1 MKCLRTDP
9 GCDQVRQTYAC
20 GEQDETIECASF
32 LRALPH
38 DPQRDEVE
46 FIQPPKFTYW
56 SYLLMLRFFSKFQRS
71 SKVVLMVFG
80 AVLLLGLILFYV
92 PNQQLGNNA
101 LVGSRADD
109 GTVIAKVGGQ
119 EITLKEFRDQLMS
132 TAQVYSQG
140 RGVDSRLVRAM
151 KLDQQVLD
159 RLIDERLMLSEAD
172 KFGFI
177 GTNQEVSDS
186 IVRSFT
192 DPDTGKW
199 IGKEE
204 YLRRLRLNGQDPEQ
218 YERTIRNSFAANKMR
233 TYLASG
239 VQVADKEIE
248 EAYKNDNTKVEVI
261 YATID
266 KDKVKDKP
274 KPTEQEMQAYY
285 DGHKDEFKATEPV
298 RKVEYIFIPTDKV
311 TVALTDE
318 ALKAEYEDKKQKEPR
333 ASIIKLNVATPADDP
348 TVQKKI
354 NELKTRAQGAP
365 GGQPEDFAALA
376 KGNSQDPS
384 AAKGGDIG
392 FIKKNPNNAKD
403 WRQKAFGTGVGSIE
417 GPFKE
422 GNSWYLMKITEER
435 DIPFEEMKPTLV
447 AGAKN
452 RRAYAKASEIADKAY
467 ELLTENKDLRK
478 TAETL
483 AAEMKV
489 KPEDLIR
496 TTPFFKKGD
505 TLPEIGSNPTFEK
518 HVEEL
523 KKGDIADKIGI
534 PNGIAVPRLTDVIE
548 GGVQLT
554 FDQAYNQVETKLQR
568 DKDLNIVQQAASEYL
583 TKAKTADE
591 FKALLTKAGIEVK
604 TDANNLTGVPFSNFQ
619 VTNQIRTAVMATKQN
634 EVAKAPIKTGAGS
647 YIVFA
652 ATKRT
657 EADMSKFTD
666 QKSSLR
672 MRLEGERGNLVYD
685 AYVKAARKRYEDAG
699 KLWIDKKKIE
709 EAINSLNPNQVA
721 NQ

>member
-1 MKCLRTDP
+1 
-9 GCDQVRQTYAC
+9 
-20 GEQDETIECASF
+20 
-32 LRALPH
+32 
-38 DPQRDEVE
+38 
-46 FIQPPKFTYW
+46 
-56 SYLLMLRFFSKFQRS
+56 MLRFFSKFQRS
-71 SKVVLMVFG
+71 SKVVLLVFG
-80 AVLLLGLILFYV
+80 TVLLLSLVLFYV
-92 PNQQLGNNA
+92 PNQQLPNNPMGAGN
-101 LVGSRADD
+101 ADD
-109 GTVIAKVGGQ
+109 GTVIAKVGGL
-119 EITLKEFRDQLMS
+119 EITLKEFRAQLMS

-140 RGVDSRLVRAM
+140 RGVDARLIRAM

-177 GTNQEVSDS
+177 GTDQEVSEA

-199 IGKEE
+199 IGKDE
-204 YLRRLRLNGQDPEQ
+204 YLRRMRLNGQDPEE
-218 YERTIRNSFAANKMR
+218 YERTVRNSFVASKMR

-239 VQVADKEIE
+239 VQVADKDVESS
-248 EAYKNDNTKVEVI
+248 YKNDNTKVEVI

-266 KDKVKDKP
+266 KDKIKDKA
-274 KPTEQEMQAYY
+274 KPTDQEMQSYF

-311 TVALTDE
+311 TVELTDE

-333 ASIIKLNVATPADDP
+333 VSIIKLNVATPSDDP

-354 NELKTRAQGAP
+354 NELKTRLQGAP

-384 AAKGGDIG
+384 ASQGGDIG
-392 FIKKNPNNAKD
+392 WITKNPNNAKD
-403 WRQKAFGTGVGSIE
+403 WRQKAFGFGLGTVD

-422 GNSWYLMKITEER
+422 GNSWYLMKVTEER
-435 DIPFEEMKPTLV
+435 DIPFERMKPTLV

-452 RRAYAKASEIADKAY
+452 RRAYAKASELAEKAY
-467 ELLTENKDLRK
+467 ELFTENKDLRK
-478 TAETL
+478 TAEII

-489 KPEDLIR
+489 KPEDLMR
-496 TTPFFKKGD
+496 TTPYFKKGD
-505 TLPEIGSNPTFEK
+505 TLPDIGSNPTFEK

-523 KKGDIADKIGI
+523 KKTDIADKIGI
-534 PNGIAVPRLTDVIE
+534 PNGIAVPRLIDVID
-548 GGVQLT
+548 GGVPLT
-554 FDQAYNQVETKLQR
+554 FDQARNQVETKLQR
-568 DKDLNIVQQAASEYL
+568 EKDLNIVQQKANEYL
-583 TKAKTADE
+583 TTAKTADE
-591 FKALLTKAGIEVK
+591 LKALLSKDGIEVK
-604 TDANNLTGVPFSNFQ
+604 TDANNLTGIPFSNFQ
-619 VTNQIRTAVMATKQN
+619 VTQQIRTAVMATKQN

-657 EADMSKFTD
+657 EADMSKFAD
-666 QKSSLR
+666 QKNSIR
-672 MRLEGERGNLVYD
+672 MRLEGEHGNLVYD
-685 AYVKAARKRYEDAG
+685 AYVKASRKRYEDAG
-699 KLWIDKKKIE
+699 KLWIDNKKINE
-709 EAINSLNPNQVA
+709 VIDSLNPNQVA

>member
-1 MKCLRTDP
+1 
-9 GCDQVRQTYAC
+9 
-20 GEQDETIECASF
+20 
-32 LRALPH
+32 
-38 DPQRDEVE
+38 
-46 FIQPPKFTYW
+46 
-56 SYLLMLRFFSKFQRS
+56 MLRFFSKFQRS
-71 SKVVLMVFG
+71 SKVVLLVFG
-80 AVLLLGLILFYV
+80 AVLLLSLILFYV
-92 PNQQLGNNA
+92 PNQQLPNNPMGGGN
-101 LVGSRADD
+101 ADD

-119 EITLKEFRDQLMS
+119 EITLKEFRAQLMS
-132 TAQVYSQG
+132 TAQVYAQG

-177 GTNQEVSDS
+177 GTDQEVSEA

-199 IGKEE
+199 IGKDE
-204 YLRRLRLNGQDPEQ
+204 YLRRLRLNGQDPEE
-218 YERTIRNSFAANKMR
+218 YERTVRNSFAASKMR

-239 VQVADKEIE
+239 VQVADKDIE
-248 EAYKNDNTKVEVI
+248 NSYKNENTKVEVI

-266 KDKVKDKP
+266 KDKIKDKA
-274 KPTEQEMQAYY
+274 KPTDQEMQAYF

-311 TVALTDE
+311 TVELTDE

-333 ASIIKLNVATPADDP
+333 VSIIKLNVATPGDDP

-354 NELKTRAQGAP
+354 NELKTRLQGAP

-376 KGNSQDPS
+376 KGNSQDSS
-384 AAKGGDIG
+384 ASQGGDIG
-392 FIKKNPNNAKD
+392 WITKNPNNAKD
-403 WRQKAFGTGVGSIE
+403 WRQKAFTLGVGTVD

-422 GNSWYLMKITEER
+422 GNSWYLMKVTEER
-435 DIPFEEMKPTLV
+435 DIPFERMKPTLV

-452 RRAYAKASEIADKAY
+452 RRAYAKASELAEKAY
-467 ELLTENKDLRK
+467 ELFTENKDLRK
-478 TAETL
+478 TAETI

-489 KPEDLIR
+489 KPEELIR
-496 TTPFFKKGD
+496 TTPYFKKGD

-523 KKGDIADKIGI
+523 KKTDIADKIGI
-534 PNGIAVPRLTDVIE
+534 PNGIAVPRLIDVID

-554 FDQAYNQVETKLQR
+554 FDQARNQVETKLQR
-568 DKDLNIVQQAASEYL
+568 DKDLNIVQQKANEYL
-583 TKAKTADE
+583 TTAKTADE
-591 FKALLTKAGIEVK
+591 FKALLSRDGIEIK
-604 TDANNLTGVPFSNFQ
+604 TDANNLTGVPFSSFQ
-619 VTNQIRTAVMATKQN
+619 VTQQIRTAVMATKQN

-657 EADMSKFTD
+657 EADMSKFAE

-685 AYVKAARKRYEDAG
+685 AYVKASRKRYEDAG
-699 KLWIDKKKIE
+699 KLWIDNKKINE
-709 EAINSLNPNQVA
+709 VIDSMNPNQVA

>member
-1 MKCLRTDP
+1 
-9 GCDQVRQTYAC
+9 
-20 GEQDETIECASF
+20 
-32 LRALPH
+32 
-38 DPQRDEVE
+38 
-46 FIQPPKFTYW
+46 
-56 SYLLMLRFFSKFQRS
+56 MLRFFSKFQRS
-71 SKVVLMVFG
+71 SKVVLLVFG
-80 AVLLLGLILFYV
+80 AVLLLSLVLFYV
-92 PNQQLGNNA
+92 PNQQLPNNPMGA
-101 LVGSRADD
+101 VNADD
-109 GTVIAKVGGQ
+109 KTVIAKVGGQ
-119 EITLKEFRDQLMS
+119 EITLKEFRAQLLS
-132 TAQVYSQG
+132 TAQVYAQG

-172 KFGFI
+172 KFQFI
-177 GTNQEVSDS
+177 GTDQEVSEA

-199 IGKEE
+199 IGKDE
-204 YLRRLRLNGQDPEQ
+204 YLRRLRLNGQDPEE
-218 YERTIRNSFAANKMR
+218 YERTVRNGFAASKMR

-239 VQVADKEIE
+239 VQVSDKDIE
-248 EAYKNDNTKVEVI
+248 TSYKNDNTKVEVI
-261 YATID
+261 YAIID
-266 KDKVKDKP
+266 KDKIKDKP
-274 KPTEQEMQAYY
+274 KPTDQEMQAYY

-311 TVALTDE
+311 TVELTDE

-333 ASIIKLNVATPADDP
+333 VSIIKLNVATPGDDP

-354 NELKTRAQGAP
+354 NELKTRLQGAP

-376 KGNSQDPS
+376 KGNSQDSS
-384 AAKGGDIG
+384 AAQGGDIG
-392 FIKKNPNNAKD
+392 WITKNPNNSKD
-403 WRQKAFGTGVGSIE
+403 WRQKAFTLGLGSID

-422 GNSWYLMKITEER
+422 GNSWYLMKVTEER
-435 DIPFEEMKPTLV
+435 DIPFERMKPTLV

-452 RRAYAKASEIADKAY
+452 RRAYARASELAEKAY
-467 ELLTENKDLRK
+467 ELFTENKDLRK
-478 TAETL
+478 TAEII

-496 TTPFFKKGD
+496 TTPYFKKGD

-523 KKGDIADKIGI
+523 KKEGIADKIGI
-534 PNGIAVPRLTDVIE
+534 PNGIAVPRVIDVID

-554 FDQAYNQVETKLQR
+554 FDQARNQVETKLQR
-568 DKDLNIVQQAASEYL
+568 EKDLNIVQQKANEYL

-591 FKALLTKAGIEVK
+591 LKALLTKDGVEVK
-604 TDANNLTGVPFSNFQ
+604 TDANNLTGVPFSSFQ
-619 VTNQIRTAVMATKQN
+619 VTQQIRTAVMATKQN
-634 EVAKAPIKTGAGS
+634 EVAKAPIKTGAGT

-657 EADMSKFTD
+657 EADMSKFAE

-672 MRLEGERGNLVYD
+672 ARLEGERGNLVYD
-685 AYVKAARKRYEDAG
+685 AYVKASRKRYEDAG
-699 KLWIDKKKIE
+699 KLWIDKKKIDE
-709 EAINSLNPNQVA
+709 VIDSLNPNQVA